1 MNINGF
7 TKLTNFLTQ
16 LEQHKISY
24 TLAHHRDETI
34 MVMAAV
40 PGQRW
45 EIEFFHD
52 GSVEIERFIS
62 GGGIEGETVLNE
74 LFAAFIE
81 SDIELTVPQ
90 EKVA

>member
-1 MNINGF
+1 MNSNGF

-24 TLAHHRDETI
+24 ALAHYRDEAI

-62 GGGIEGETVLNE
+62 RW
-74 LFAAFIE
+74 
-81 SDIELTVPQ
+81 
-90 EKVA
+90 